1 MGLLD
6 ILAAGHFA
14 RRAHNRLNT
23 PIIESPEGGTV
34 TRVTA
39 KSINEYQIKFK
50 K

>member
-6 ILAAGHFA
+6 ILVAGYFA
-14 RRAHNRLNT
+14 KRAHNRLNT
-23 PIIESPEGGTV
+23 PIIESPEDVTV